1 MAITELKL
9 KDILQTNFH
18 NDKIII
24 KDYAGDQNHYSIEII
39 SKSFQGLSLIKQHRL
54 VKNALSGILQKEL
67 HAVTIKT
74 KTPEKE

>member
-9 KDILQTNFH
+9 KDILQTNFP

-39 SKSFQGLSLIKQHRL
+39 SDAFQGLSLIKQHRL
-54 VKNALSGILQKEL
+54 VKNALGEILQKEL

-74 KTPEKE
+74 RIPEKE